1 MPDFIVDPPSNSCDP
16 ADPLDGASLTS
27 AVTYDGGGLDCLGIV
42 TGMDMNVVLSAMEVV
57 CNQNRGQFTTFN
69 TRIDNIEASIN
80 ALGDASTIYTNDV
93 IDLGT
98 YTCIST
104 LGTLADTLSR
114 IDDVICSLIAASP
127 TPRLSQIDFNTY
139 IANTGKSFIYKN
151 ELADGDIISSVANS
165 STIDSID
172 GFVTT
177 DGVASSVTGAAVS
190 TVSSK
195 DNYIFADS
203 TSQSFIVKDVTIGD
217 PAPAALATEIVL
229 YKLTLDG
236 AGAITASLN
245 LRQYNSIDESFFRL
259 DTDVSGFIPED
270 SITGFQIDLSSVLSY
285 DSVVTITNPSDIV
298 HKDYV
303 DTAVATVTPLWT
315 ASGVD
320 VYINTGNVGIGD
332 VADGTANLFVNGSF
346 KYTDGNELDGSVL
359 TTDSNGYAS
368 WSPLS
373 LTFEGKDEGTVLND
387 FNAINFL
394 GAGVTATDAG
404 GGVLDVTITGSVS
417 GFTDLSDTPA
427 SYAGSG
433 DFFLRVNT
441 GVNSVDFVDGSTI
454 NLSGFNNDSGFIT
467 SYTETDDLENVL
479 SRDNSTGAYDISI
492 LSGQSLVYNNSGF
505 TATISEN
512 TLAGNIVL
520 TLPSTTG
527 SLIVQSYADSHIGGQ
542 NVDALI
548 QSPTVTEDGYVVA
561 WNNTNNEYELVAGGG
576 GGGNGIFDAANNGA
590 TVPTTYAFDIQ
601 NTLAIQGVSSVP
613 IATFNTSSGLLIGG
627 GGVNTSTLTVNTSN
641 ASPFVMQRQGV
652 DMLKVTYQSG
662 HPTLRMFNSI
672 DGEVINLGGS
682 GFAAYHTYFI
692 APGNFGI
699 GTAAPTEKLEVVGNV
714 KITTGGIDVDSSTFL
729 VNGTTHVW
737 SLGHLATPDT
747 ASSSAVTI
755 GKSANTVGGGNCI
768 AIGDSAQAISAG
780 ATSNIAL
787 GHQARAD
794 NGTEIISIGRLA
806 GNTITTFNSKGI
818 LIGYNAG
825 SGGVGAILGTETIA
839 IGQATDGSGV
849 QSVAIG
855 SGAIASGSFGTAI
868 GRAATA
874 SARNAIAI
882 GQRATATAVGAYIIS
897 GGDLVATNSQ
907 TDSLA
912 VAWDDATIRFL
923 FSKTADSYLNGTGNV
938 SIGTTTATEKLTL
951 DGRQFLSNQ
960 TAPGTPTAG
969 GIIYVESGALKYI
982 GSSGTITTLGVA

>member
-16 ADPLDGASLTS
+16 ADPVDGASLTS

-69 TRIDNIEASIN
+69 TRINNIEASIN
-80 ALGDASTIYTNDV
+80 ALGSASTIYTNDV

-104 LGTLADTLSR
+104 LGTLADTLAR

-151 ELADGDIISSVANS
+151 ELADGDIISSIANS
-165 STIDSID
+165 TTIDSID

-236 AGAITASLN
+236 AGAITASVD

-285 DSVVTITNPSDIV
+285 DSVVAITNPSDIV

-315 ASGVD
+315 ASGAD
-320 VYINTGNVGIGD
+320 VYFNTGNVGIGTT
-332 VADGTANLFVNGSF
+332 ADGTANLFVDGSF
-346 KYTDGNELDGSVL
+346 KYTDGNELDGSIL
-359 TTDSNGYAS
+359 TCDVNGYAS

-373 LTFEGKDEGTVLND
+373 FLFEGQNEGTSLGS
-387 FNAINFL
+387 FTGINFI
-394 GAGVTATDAG
+394 GAGVTAVSG
-404 GGVLDVTITGSVS
+404 GSGILDVTITGSTS
-417 GFTDLSDTPA
+417 SFLDLTDTPI
-427 SYAGSG
+427 SYAGSAN
-433 DFFLRVNT
+433 FFLRVNG
-441 GVNSVDFVDGSTI
+441 GVNSVDFVEGSTI
-454 NLSGFNNDSGFIT
+454 NLSEFNNDVGFIT

-505 TATISEN
+505 TATISES

-520 TLPSTTG
+520 TLPNITG

-548 QSPTVTEDGYVVA
+548 QSPTVTEDGYVVT

-576 GGGNGIFDAANNGA
+576 GSDGNGI
-590 TVPTTYAFDIQ
+590 Y
-601 NTLAIQGVSSVP
+601 
-613 IATFNTSSGLLIGG
+613 
-627 GGVNTSTLTVNTSN
+627 
-641 ASPFVMQRQGV
+641 
-652 DMLKVTYQSG
+652 
-662 HPTLRMFNSI
+662 
-672 DGEVINLGGS
+672 
-682 GFAAYHTYFI
+682 
-692 APGNFGI
+692 
-699 GTAAPTEKLEVVGNV
+699 
-714 KITTGGIDVDSSTFL
+714 
-729 VNGTTHVW
+729 
-737 SLGHLATPDT
+737 
-747 ASSSAVTI
+747 
-755 GKSANTVGGGNCI
+755 
-768 AIGDSAQAISAG
+768 
-780 ATSNIAL
+780 
-787 GHQARAD
+787 
-794 NGTEIISIGRLA
+794 
-806 GNTITTFNSKGI
+806 
-818 LIGYNAG
+818 
-825 SGGVGAILGTETIA
+825 
-839 IGQATDGSGV
+839 DGSGV
-849 QSVAIG
+849 LGGDTIITQNNFNLELQGNGGLFTTNANTSWSIG
-855 SGAIASGSFGTAI
+855 AVLNSGFQVYQVVSTHSTGHYIIQTKTDVSSDVYGQRIYSASTKTG
-868 GRAATA
+868 AATLYGTH
-874 SARNAIAI
+874 N
-882 GQRATATAVGAYIIS
+882 
-897 GGDLVATNSQ
+897 DL
-907 TDSLA
+907 
-912 VAWDDATIRFL
+912 
-923 FSKTADSYLNGTGNV
+923 
-938 SIGTTTATEKLTL
+938 IGTHALGTNVAGYFNAENALNNYSAL
-951 DGRQFLSNQ
+951 FNNGDIGFEQ
-960 TAPGTPTAG
+960 TAATRADIIKIVQSLGSITFDGTAG
-969 GIIYVESGALKYI
+969 GLFSITDDKSGQLF
-982 GSSGTITTLGVA
+982 GVADVSGNDIMYADADWLIKLGNPFQTGGVPLELDYNSTTGNTQMNLNSNTYNIGNLVDYADDTAAGVGGLVTGDLYRVTATKAIAVKD

>member
-80 ALGDASTIYTNDV
+80 ALGEASTIYTNDV

-127 TPRLSQIDFNTY
+127 TPRLSQSDFNTY
-139 IANTGKSFIYKN
+139 VANTGKSFIYKN

-165 STIDSID
+165 TTIDSID

-236 AGAITASLN
+236 AGAITASVD

-359 TTDSNGYAS
+359 TTDSSGYAS

-548 QSPTVTEDGYVVA
+548 QSPTVTEDGYVVT

-576 GGGNGIFDAANNGA
+576 GSDGNGIYDGSGSLGADTTITQNAFNIQLQGNGGLYTTNANTSWALGA
-590 TVPTTYAFDIQ
+590 VLNSGFQMYQVVSTHSTGHYIIQ
-601 NTLAIQGVSSVP
+601 QKTDVSSDVYGQS
-613 IATFNTSSGLLIGG
+613 ILSNSGKTGAATLYGGHYNIIGAHTSGTNVGSYFNAENALNNYSAVFDSGNI
-627 GGVNTSTLTVNTSN
+627 
-641 ASPFVMQRQGV
+641 
-652 DMLKVTYQSG
+652 
-662 HPTLRMFNSI
+662 
-672 DGEVINLGGS
+672 
-682 GFAAYHTYFI
+682 GFAE
-692 APGNFGI
+692 
-699 GTAAPTEKLEVVGNV
+699 TAVALADAIKLVQSLGVITFDG
-714 KITTGGIDVDSSTFL
+714 TTGGLFAITDDKSGQLFGVADVSGNNIMYADADWLIQMGNPFQTGGVPLELDYNSTTGDTTLATNAIDVNL
-729 VNGTTHVW
+729 NNYV
-737 SLGHLATPDT
+737 
-747 ASSSAVTI
+747 I
-755 GKSANTVGGGNCI
+755 
-768 AIGDSAQAISAG
+768 
-780 ATSNIAL
+780 
-787 GHQARAD
+787 
-794 NGTEIISIGRLA
+794 
-806 GNTITTFNSKGI
+806 
-818 LIGYNAG
+818 
-825 SGGVGAILGTETIA
+825 
-839 IGQATDGSGV
+839 
-849 QSVAIG
+849 
-855 SGAIASGSFGTAI
+855 
-868 GRAATA
+868 
-874 SARNAIAI
+874 
-882 GQRATATAVGAYIIS
+882 TATGSPANIDVTKSIVKIRTTTSADLLDLPDGVDGQVITLIYTSEGA
-897 GGDLVATNSQ
+897 GGDLVRVTPTNLTGF
-907 TDSLA
+907 TD
-912 VAWDDATIRFL
+912 IRLNNVGEGCELYFTDG
-923 FSKTADSYLNGTGNV
+923 SWIVKSNNGTV
-938 SIGTTTATEKLTL
+938 IA
-951 DGRQFLSNQ
+951 
-960 TAPGTPTAG
+960 
-969 GIIYVESGALKYI
+969 
-982 GSSGTITTLGVA
+982 